1 MRIERLHAKQM
12 VTWLFCLALLAA
24 WFMAP
29 QANAAVLFQDDFNDG
44 NANGWT
50 PQSGYDDWSVV
61 SEGGNYVYYSSST
74 NEARTS
80 AGSQSWTDYSVEAR
94 VKVENFNGSNRA
106 YVAGRYKDGNNYY
119 AASLTGGNKLEL
131 RKKVG
136 GSTSNLASKSYTVTP
151 GVWYTVKLEMSGST
165 IRMYVNGN
173 LELSA
178 TDSSLASG
186 GIGLVAYKTVTKY
199 DNIIVESGGGTPPTP
214 PPAPSGVTASAGNG
228 QVTVSWNAV
237 SGADSYNVKRAA
249 SSSGPY
255 ATIASGITS
264 TSHTDTSV
272 VNGTTYYYVVT
283 AVNSAG
289 ESPASSPVS
298 ATPQSGGGGA
308 PPDPSG
314 PVGFAALNGGTTG
327 GEGANR
333 VTVTVSTGT
342 DLQNAIKNK
351 DPNRPL
357 KIYVNGTITPAN
369 SPGLSKIDVKD
380 VSNVSIVGVGT
391 SGELN
396 GIGIKIT
403 RASNIIIRNLKI
415 HHVNTGDKDAISIE
429 GPASNIWVDHN
440 ELYNSLNVDKDYY
453 DGLFDVK
460 GNAEYITFSY
470 NYVHDSW
477 KTMLVGS
484 SDSDNYDRKI
494 TYHHNRFE
502 NVNSR
507 LPSYRY
513 GQGHVYNN
521 YYFNVLDSGVNSRMG
536 ARLRIEHNHFEQADD
551 PIVTLDSS
559 QPGYWHVV
567 NNLFVNCTGNQP
579 TTSTTSYTP
588 PYSYTLDPVNNVKS
602 IVLQNAGVGKIQP

>member
-1 MRIERLHAKQM
+1 
-12 VTWLFCLALLAA
+12 
-24 WFMAP
+24 
-29 QANAAVLFQDDFNDG
+29 
-44 NANGWT
+44 
-50 PQSGYDDWSVV
+50 
-61 SEGGNYVYYSSST
+61 
-74 NEARTS
+74 
-80 AGSQSWTDYSVEAR
+80 
-94 VKVENFNGSNRA
+94 
-106 YVAGRYKDGNNYY
+106 
-119 AASLTGGNKLEL
+119 
-131 RKKVG
+131 
-136 GSTSNLASKSYTVTP
+136 
-151 GVWYTVKLEMSGST
+151 
-165 IRMYVNGN
+165 
-173 LELSA
+173 
-178 TDSSLASG
+178 
-186 GIGLVAYKTVTKY
+186 
-199 DNIIVESGGGTPPTP
+199 
-214 PPAPSGVTASAGNG
+214 
-228 QVTVSWNAV
+228 
-237 SGADSYNVKRAA
+237 
-249 SSSGPY
+249 
-255 ATIASGITS
+255 
-264 TSHTDTSV
+264 
-272 VNGTTYYYVVT
+272 
-283 AVNSAG
+283 
-289 ESPASSPVS
+289 
-298 ATPQSGGGGA
+298 
-308 PPDPSG
+308 
-314 PVGFAALNGGTTG
+314 
-327 GEGANR
+327 
-333 VTVTVSTGT
+333 
-342 DLQNAIKNK
+342 
-351 DPNRPL
+351 
-357 KIYVNGTITPAN
+357 
-369 SPGLSKIDVKD
+369 LSKIDVKD

-429 GPASNIWVDHN
+429 GPANNIWVDHN

-513 GQGHVYNN
+513 GQGHVFNN
-521 YYFNVLDSGVNSRMG
+521 YYYNVLDSGVNSRMG

-551 PIVTLDSS
+551 PIVTRDSS